1 MDNQSDRRG
10 WGVLTLIVPWGIVGM
25 VVNLTQDRASP
36 AMIWVWAAAA
46 SIASTIAISLALK
59 FFRRAAR

>member
-1 MDNQSDRRG
+1 MSNQSKPRG
-10 WGVLTLIVPWGIVGM
+10 WNILALIVPWGIIGM

-46 SIASTIAISLALK
+46 SIPITWALK
-59 FFRRAAR
+59 FFGRAER